1 LKCCKKGFKLIFMD
15 INMPKMDGIKS
26 SQYILDYCIKN
37 NIRKPKICALT
48 AYDNI
53 NTI

>member
-1 LKCCKKGFKLIFMD
+1 MD